1 MAKTISKK
9 RKTKERVIVSSEYAS
24 SLCTLNAEVNSRIS
38 RSTPPRWRILP
49 PDVIRIII
57 ELLKDD
63 EATLRACSFAAREF
77 SQPALSRIGRHIT
90 LNHATRIKQCARL
103 LTTNSAFQHV
113 RSLDIGLTS
122 KGSNPEGHLEEQ
134 LTILGIF
141 ARRQSL
147 TRLWL
152 SNIPFPSIESS
163 QRSEIRDVV
172 AALSSTINDLG
183 LYECRFPS
191 YVDIISFVGA
201 FLHCDSL
208 YIRDCIID
216 DKNLA
221 GNIFSGFPKHKLS
234 LNVLELSSALS
245 NKPIIDV
252 SSMIEDAGMDVSKLS
267 ALTCNVGSAQQARS
281 VAMAT
286 SASPIQ
292 HFQLACAEPG
302 GFRGTFDS
310 IPNCPGI

>member
-1 MAKTISKK
+1 M
-9 RKTKERVIVSSEYAS
+9 
-24 SLCTLNAEVNSRIS
+24 
-38 RSTPPRWRILP
+38 
-49 PDVIRIII
+49 IRIVV

-63 EATLRACSFAAREF
+63 KATLRACSFAAREF
-77 SQPALSRIGRHIT
+77 SQPALSRIGQHIT

-103 LTTNSAFQHV
+103 LATNSAFQHV

-163 QRSEIRDVV
+163 QRTEIRDVF
-172 AALSSTINDLG
+172 AALSSTVNDLG

-191 YVDIISFVGA
+191 YVDMISFVGA

-216 DKNLA
+216 DKNPA
-221 GNIFSGFPKHKLS
+221 GNIFSEFPRHKLF
-234 LNVLELSSALS
+234 LNILELSSALS
-245 NKPIIDV
+245 NRPIIDV
-252 SSMIEDAGMDVSKLS
+252 SSLIKDAGLDVSKLS
-267 ALTCNVGSAQQARS
+267 ALTCDVRSAEQARS
-281 VAMAT
+281 IAMVT
-286 SASPIQ
+286 SASPIRYV
-292 HFQLACAEPG
+292 QLACAEPG
-302 GFRGTFDS
+302 GFRGTS
-310 IPNCPGI
+310 NSTPNSSVF